1 MNDFIE
7 VGLSLYVIINFIIA
21 LAMLSESLHD
31 NFNVFDIRLKH
42 LIVLVLFPF
51 GAIAGIAMS
60 TFFAILDT
68 LIYMVKKN
76 ERIQRVANIRLFKR
90 KDDT

>member
-1 MNDFIE
+1 MTDFVEI
-7 VGLSLYVIINFIIA
+7 GLGLYFVINFVIA

-42 LIVLVLFPF
+42 LIVLLLFPF
-51 GAIAGIAMS
+51 GAVAGAILS

-68 LIYMVKKN
+68 LVYMVKKN
-76 ERIQRVANIRLFKR
+76 ERIQRVANIRLFKS